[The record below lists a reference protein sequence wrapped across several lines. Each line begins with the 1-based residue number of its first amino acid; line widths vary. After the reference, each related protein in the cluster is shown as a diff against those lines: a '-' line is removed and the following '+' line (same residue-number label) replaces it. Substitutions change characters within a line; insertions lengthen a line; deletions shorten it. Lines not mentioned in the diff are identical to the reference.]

1 MFRHSFSQS
10 LILRTSQYLFLLLIR
25 SCTKI
30 NIVTDSIKNEITAIY
45 NEHMVLPC
53 DPTCTV
59 QDVMEIVKKNK
70 LKESPWK
77 YIMRLFNCT
86 VNVSNNQSTVTRSSV
101 YTRNHISLQN
111 VLLASCC
118 CVVQLESFVDSNMA
132 KDNFCKLYNPRKPD
146 KENCHNGS
154 LTPLSCLCEL

>member
-1 MFRHSFSQS
+1 MVVAGCGLGIKMFRHSFSQS

-45 NEHMVLPC
+45 IEHMVLPC

-118 CVVQLESFVDSNMA
+118 CVVQKDSLIPTWQKTIFANYITPESQIKKIVVMA
-132 KDNFCKLYNPRKPD
+132 P
-146 KENCHNGS
+146 
-154 LTPLSCLCEL
+154 

>member
-77 YIMRLFNCT
+77 YIM
-86 VNVSNNQSTVTRSSV
+86 QSTVTRSSV

-118 CVVQLESFVDSNMA
+118 CVVQKASLIPTWQKTIFANYITPESQIKKIVIMA
-132 KDNFCKLYNPRKPD
+132 P
-146 KENCHNGS
+146 
-154 LTPLSCLCEL
+154 